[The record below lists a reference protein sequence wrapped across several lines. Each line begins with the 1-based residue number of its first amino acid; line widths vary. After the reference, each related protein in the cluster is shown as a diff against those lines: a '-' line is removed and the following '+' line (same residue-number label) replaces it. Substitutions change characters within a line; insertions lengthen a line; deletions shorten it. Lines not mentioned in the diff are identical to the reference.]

1 MTDWLLIM
9 DEENGPCRRRRGQ
22 AVALL
27 EVVAAC
33 FARSGYDGTSMND
46 VAAAAKV
53 SKGSVYDYFKSKEDL
68 FDGVFAWL
76 QQQLMQS
83 LLAEMGTSASAQE
96 RIVRSVDAAVA
107 GLIQHISLYP
117 VSLEVWAAAA
127 RTQNARSLRRMPCGR
142 PIRTTAGKS
151 SSSSGRRRA
160 PASSKRTSM
169 RRSSAMVLVGAVD
182 GLMLQYWLDPSIDP
196 HRVVRNFFTALFEG
210 IGQP

>member
-1 MTDWLLIM
+1 MVRVVDV
-9 DEENGPCRRRRGQ
+9 EAKRSH
-22 AVALL
+22 LL
-27 EVVAAC
+27 EAAAAC

-68 FDGVFAWL
+68 FYGVFAWL

-107 GLIQHISLYP
+107 GLVQHISLYP

-127 RTQNARSLRRMPCGR
+127 RTQTRDRFAHAMQQTYTDYRREIVELVRSAQS
-142 PIRTTAGKS
+142 AGELKANVDAES
-151 SSSSGRRRA
+151 L
-160 PASSKRTSM
+160 
-169 RRSSAMVLVGAVD
+169 AMVLVGAVD

>member
-1 MTDWLLIM
+1 MVRIVDV
-9 DEENGPCRRRRGQ
+9 EAKRSH
-22 AVALL
+22 LL
-27 EVVAAC
+27 EAAAAC

-68 FDGVFAWL
+68 FYGVFAWL

-107 GLIQHISLYP
+107 GLIQYISLYP

-127 RTQNARSLRRMPCGR
+127 RTQTRDRFAHAMRQTYTDYRREIVELVRSAQSAGELKANVDAEKFCHGPRRRRRWLDAAVLARSKHR
-142 PIRTTAGKS
+142 S
-151 SSSSGRRRA
+151 
-160 PASSKRTSM
+160 AS
-169 RRSSAMVLVGAVD
+169 RSPKFLHGAV
-182 GLMLQYWLDPSIDP
+182 
-196 HRVVRNFFTALFEG
+196 
-210 IGQP
+210 